1 MCHGEDEGM
10 FDPLLI
16 SLGLFVGFLVGLTG
30 VGGGALLTPLL
41 ILIAGVRPAI
51 AVGTD
56 LAFAAVTKIV
66 GAYQHT
72 RHGTFDSGLVS
83 RLAMGSIPGA
93 LLGSW
98 LVSILEARDAA
109 SVDVL
114 LPRILGLI
122 LLIAASANLWR
133 AMGLSWTKDSGANLG
148 TRWTI
153 LLGIVIGTIVGL
165 TSIGAGSL
173 LMAAIAFFYRALP
186 LSQAVGVDV
195 MHGAMLAVVAA
206 LAHGVAGRI
215 DIPMVISLLTG
226 SLPGV
231 VLGSW
236 LCSRLP
242 SRPLGVSI
250 AVMLALVGVHLL

>member
-1 MCHGEDEGM
+1 M

-16 SLGLFVGFLVGLTG
+16 CLGLFVGTLVGLTG

-41 ILIAGVRPAI
+41 IMVVGVRPTI

-72 RHGTFDSGLVS
+72 RHGTSDARLVF
-83 RLAMGSIPGA
+83 RLAIGSTPGA

-98 LVSILEARDAA
+98 LVSVLEARDAA

-114 LPRILGLI
+114 LTRVLGLV
-122 LLIAASANLWR
+122 LLIAASASLWR
-133 AMGLSWTKDSGANLG
+133 GMGLSWAKDSGTNPGPRCTA
-148 TRWTI
+148 
-153 LLGIVIGTIVGL
+153 LLGAVIGTMVGF

-173 LMAAIAFFYRALP
+173 LMAAFAFFYRALP
-186 LSQAVGVDV
+186 LSRAVGVDV

-206 LAHGVAGRI
+206 LAHGAAGHI
-215 DIPMVISLLTG
+215 DLPMVISLLTG

-231 VLGSW
+231 VLGSS

-242 SRPLGVSI
+242 SRPLRVSI
-250 AVMLALVGVHLL
+250 AAMLALAGVRLL

>member
-1 MCHGEDEGM
+1 M

-16 SLGLFVGFLVGLTG
+16 SLGLFVEALVGLTG

-41 ILIAGVRPAI
+41 IMVVGVRPTI

-72 RHGTFDSGLVS
+72 RHGTSDSYLVS
-83 RLAMGSIPGA
+83 RLALGSVPGA

-98 LVSILEARDAA
+98 LVSVLEARDAA

-114 LPRILGLI
+114 LTRILGLA
-122 LLIAASANLWR
+122 LLIAASASLWR
-133 AMGLSWTKDSGANLG
+133 GLGLSWGKDSETNPGPRCPA
-148 TRWTI
+148 
-153 LLGIVIGTIVGL
+153 LLGAVIGTMVGF

-173 LMAAIAFFYRALP
+173 LMAAFACFYRALP
-186 LSQAVGVDV
+186 LSRAVGVDV

-206 LAHGVAGRI
+206 LAHGAAGRI
-215 DIPMVISLLTG
+215 DIPMVSSLLTG

-242 SRPLGVSI
+242 SRPLRVSI
-250 AVMLALVGVHLL
+250 AAMLALAGVRLL